1 MAQVQVPPQAQ
12 LNGPNGTT
20 NAAAAAAGANQFP
33 STSLY
38 VGDLEQNVTDAH
50 LYDMFSQIGP
60 VMSVRVCRDI
70 TTQRSLGYAY
80 VNYSNPM
87 DGEFLEFIWYHFL
100 FNFGDRKFSAF

>member
-1 MAQVQVPPQAQ
+1 MAQVQVPPQVQ
-12 LNGPNGTT
+12 LPGPNGTA
-20 NAAAAAAGANQFP
+20 NAAAGGANPYP

-38 VGDLEQNVTDAH
+38 VGDLDQNVTDAQ